1 MQLQISTQSI
11 LVSIFRIR
19 LVRLSAGTYKAI
31 LPRQLLM
38 YSLSFGT
45 NFNPRPFSLV
55 MFGKRFSL
63 VYGGKCLAKRKLKL
77 VRKNSKKLPKFF
89 HYGFTVKFFKQKGP
103 EFPFKSWAARAK
115 FVLLLAIINI
125 TVDSSVITP

>member
-1 MQLQISTQSI
+1 
-11 LVSIFRIR
+11 
-19 LVRLSAGTYKAI
+19 
-31 LPRQLLM
+31 
-38 YSLSFGT
+38 
-45 NFNPRPFSLV
+45 

-63 VYGGKCLAKRKLKL
+63 VYGEIMLGQTQSKL

-89 HYGFTVKFFKQKGP
+89 HCGFTVKFFKQRGP
-103 EFPFKSWAARAK
+103 ECPFKSWATRAK